1 MLQFPA
7 WDCLPYDRV
16 SPHGAIVAQRMTT
29 LSRLA
34 RVKGREKPAVLLTTV
49 NAALQRVPARE
60 LIGKQALSAAPGNA
74 IGMEGVVRWL
84 ELNGFN
90 RASTVREF
98 GDYAV
103 RGGILDLFASG
114 MDLPVRLDFFG
125 DTLET
130 IRSFDP
136 ETQRTVMEMRA
147 LDLVPVAEFQLMTD
161 TIRKFRTG
169 YVAAFGAAD
178 PEDMLYEA
186 VSEGRRHPG
195 MEHWLPL
202 FHDKLDTLFDYVPG
216 APVILEN
223 LVEDAARERLAQ
235 INDYYEAR
243 KEALAEHSGTLYKPL
258 PPDRLYLPEAEWA
271 ERLNTAALAR
281 LTPFAVP
288 EEGGAKVDV
297 GARAGHNF
305 SAERADNAAGVF
317 DAVSKHVQ
325 SLQAAGKRVV
335 IALWSEGARERM
347 KHVLA
352 EHGLHNLSPV
362 ASWLGGAGAA
372 EAAGRARG
380 AGARRRLRD
389 RRRRRRQRAGH
400 PGRPAGAAA
409 PRGQALGQFHRR
421 GDEPVAPAISSC
433 MSITASAASSACRT
447 SRRPARRTTAWKST
461 TPKAP
466 SSTCRSRTSSCC
478 RATARRTPA
487 SSSIGSAAP
496 AGRPARR
503 G

>member
-1 MLQFPA
+1 MAKMPTKSPAELLAPDRPLTLSNVADGAEGLVISDLARVVAARNNPPATSALVICRDGPRMAALARALAFFAPSIEVLQFPA
-7 WDCLPYDRV
+7 WDCQPYDRV
-16 SPHGAIVAQRMTT
+16 SPHGAIVAQRMTV

-34 RVKGREKPAVLLTTV
+34 RVKGREKPAVVLTTV
-49 NAALQRVPARE
+49 NAALQRVPARD
-60 LIGKQALSAAPGNA
+60 LIGKQALSAAPGNVL
-74 IGMEGVVRWL
+74 GMEGIIRWL

-98 GDYAV
+98 GDYAM

-114 MDLPVRLDFFG
+114 MDLPVRLDLFG
-125 DTLET
+125 DTLES

-136 ETQRTVMEMRA
+136 ETQRTVMDMRA

-169 YVAAFGAAD
+169 YVAAFGAAN

-202 FHDKLDTLFDYVPG
+202 FHDRLDTLFDYVPG

-223 LVEDAARERLAQ
+223 LVEDAARERLSQ

-243 KEALAEHSGTLYKPL
+243 KDAQPGESGVPYKPL
-258 PPDRLYLPEAEWA
+258 PPDRLYLPEGEWA

-288 EEGGAKVDV
+288 GEGGATVDV

-305 SAERADNAAGVF
+305 SAERSGVF

-325 SLQAAGKRVV
+325 SLQVDGKRVV

-362 ASWLGGAGAA
+362 KSWL
-372 EAAGRARG
+372 E
-380 AGARRRLRD
+380 
-389 RRRRRRQRAGH
+389 
-400 PGRPAGAAA
+400 
-409 PRGQALGQFHRR
+409 
-421 GDEPVAPAISSC
+421 
-433 MSITASAASSACRT
+433 
-447 SRRPARRTTAWKST
+447 
-461 TPKAP
+461 
-466 SSTCRSRTSSCC
+466 
-478 RATARRTPA
+478 
-487 SSSIGSAAP
+487 
-496 AGRPARR
+496 
-503 G
+503 